1 MQGDQPEEIPMRP
14 SSKPALCLG
23 LCLSLSAA
31 FAADWTNTLTS
42 AADALGSG
50 AVGSVPGGSKAAALS
65 EADMSGGLKEALAVG
80 SERAIKGLGKA
91 GGFLNDKSVHI
102 PLPGPL
108 QKAESALRMLGQ
120 GKRVDEFE
128 ATLNAAAEQA
138 VPKAAPIVG
147 NAIRDMS
154 IADARS
160 ILTGPDDSATRYF
173 RSKTS
178 PALVSAFLPIVK
190 STTDSAGVTS
200 AFKKLTSKAGP
211 MAQQLGSSADI
222 DKYITEK
229 TLDGLLLKLA
239 AEEKSIRQNPAA
251 RSTDL
256 LKKVFGG

>member
-1 MQGDQPEEIPMRP
+1 MRI
-14 SSKPALCLG
+14 SSRLALCVGLALGLPPAFAVDLGSTLKSVTGAVSGATSTTGTKPA
-23 LCLSLSAA
+23 
-31 FAADWTNTLTS
+31 TS
-42 AADALGSG
+42 ASG
-50 AVGSVPGGSKAAALS
+50 LS
-65 EADMSGGLKEALAVG
+65 NTDMTGGLKDALAVG

-91 GGFLNDKSVHI
+91 GGFLNDKSVRI

-120 GKRVDEFE
+120 GKLVDEFE
-128 ATLNAAAEQA
+128 TTLNKAAEQA

-154 IADARS
+154 INDAKG

-173 RSKTS
+173 RGKTS
-178 PALVSAFLPIVK
+178 GALTSAFLPIVK

-200 AFKKLTSKAGP
+200 AFKKLVSKAGP
-211 MAQQLGSSADI
+211 AAEQLGGSADV

-229 TLDGLLLKLA
+229 TLDGLFLKLA

-256 LKKVFGG
+256 LKKVFGGK